1 MHSHE
6 RLFTFFQQAFDWFF
20 LLFLK
25 FKLDL
30 LLRLL
35 FFLDLSE
42 ISSLFKI
49 STITLNL
56 YIKLIK
62 NLILLGV

>member
-42 ISSLFKI
+42 ISPLFKI

-56 YIKLIK
+56 
-62 NLILLGV
+62 

>member
-20 LLFLK
+20 FLFLK